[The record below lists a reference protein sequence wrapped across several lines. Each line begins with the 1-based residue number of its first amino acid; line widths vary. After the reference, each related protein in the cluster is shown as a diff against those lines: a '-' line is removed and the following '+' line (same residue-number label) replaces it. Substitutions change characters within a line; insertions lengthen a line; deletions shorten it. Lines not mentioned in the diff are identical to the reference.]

1 MRCYKDFIRIND
13 KDKHYDFRLFED
25 IQHHQEYNLVHNP
38 ARGGRPWYSIPCL
51 VTFMDFLVLGWIAK
65 YLLDKNSTKVEYTIE
80 KYIIT
85 STYENRDP
93 EENEGGEE
101 IEEEN

>member
-1 MRCYKDFIRIND
+1 
-13 KDKHYDFRLFED
+13 
-25 IQHHQEYNLVHNP
+25 
-38 ARGGRPWYSIPCL
+38 
-51 VTFMDFLVLGWIAK
+51 MDFLVLGWIAK

-93 EENEGGEE
+93 EEKEGGEA
-101 IEEEN
+101 IVEET